1 MPNYAVRMDTEIM
14 PITIDQAETRE
25 AAQAIANDW
34 NKRYGTTD
42 PRFDDHAKVYPLP

>member
-1 MPNYAVRMDTEIM
+1 MGNYVVRRDTEIC
-14 PITIDQAETRE
+14 PITMEETETRE
-25 AAQAIANDW
+25 QAQAFADDW